1 MRRVF
6 FIFSVAVCILWTGI
20 QSWGQDVQSVS
31 QSDSCMIEASLAFNR
46 KETGKAGELCRKAL
60 EFNPRNDAAYY
71 MLSKL
76 SIGDAD
82 YLQAEKYLKEAVQI
96 DSANYYYMATLGAIY
111 LQNNDI
117 PSAIRLHESIIKK
130 FPAKPDS
137 YVALINLYTPRGQAD
152 KALELADRLE
162 KVIGPNEQSTMARF
176 KVYTSRRE
184 HQKAIDELAR
194 ANEVTPNEMY
204 ETYIADLYAG
214 LGKDSLALAYYSKA
228 LELDPDYVPAV
239 YGKMETFRRYKNY
252 PLYLAY
258 LKTFLSNRYT
268 NPEIKKSHLEEV
280 LKDPVFYQQYRNEMA
295 DCILEYAASAPA
307 DSAIAISSAIMLS
320 RYGEF
325 QKAGKVLDNILKYY
339 PEDPYIRRNM
349 MSFLYS
355 TENWER
361 LESFSD
367 TTMAMFPDQA
377 IDLFQFKAFAELNLK
392 KFNAAIQT
400 LLSQEKAVKKLRDT
414 SMLLQIY
421 SLVGDM
427 YHSKNDDKTAFKYY
441 EKALKIDP
449 KNPGVLNN
457 YAWYLATSRT
467 DRVPDTKILQ
477 KALSMAKTAV
487 ENSSGESHYL
497 DTYAWALFLSGN
509 KEEAK
514 KYMQQA
520 VAYGGADDS
529 GILTRYSD
537 ILTSLKEYDLAVMYY
552 KKALLKAAES
562 GDQAEV
568 DKISARLEAVAALQ
582 KEENG
587 Q

>member
-1 MRRVF
+1 MRHVF
-6 FIFSVAVCILWTGI
+6 SIFSVAVCMLWSVAA
-20 QSWGQDVQSVS
+20 SWGQDLRSIAA
-31 QSDSCMIEASLAFNR
+31 SDSCMIEATLAFNR
-46 KETGKAGELCRKAL
+46 QNTEKAADLCRKAL
-60 EFNPRNDAAYY
+60 EFNSRNDAAYY
-71 MLSKL
+71 MLAKL
-76 SIGDAD
+76 AIGSAD
-82 YLQAEKYLKEAVQI
+82 YLQAEKHLKSAAEI

-117 PSAIRLHESIIKK
+117 PSAIKLHESLIKR
-130 FPAKPDS
+130 FPSKPDS
-137 YVALINLYTPRGQAD
+137 YVALINLYTPRGQSD
-152 KALELADRLE
+152 KALELADKLE
-162 KVIGPNEQSTMARF
+162 KAIGPNEQSTMARF
-176 KVYTSRRE
+176 KVYTARRE
-184 HQKAIDELAR
+184 HQKAIDVLAK
-194 ANEVTPNEMY
+194 ADEVTPNQMY

-228 LELDPDYVPAV
+228 LEIDPDYIPAL

-258 LKTFLSNRYT
+258 LKSFLSNRYT
-268 NPEIKKSHLEEV
+268 DGSIKKAHLEEV
-280 LKDPVFYQQYRNEMA
+280 MKDPVFYQQYRNEMA
-295 DCILEYAASAPA
+295 ECIQEYAASAPA
-307 DSAIAISSAIMLS
+307 DSAVAISGAIMLS

-325 QKAGKVLDNILKYY
+325 QKAGKVLDGILKYY
-339 PEDPYIRRNM
+339 PEDAYIRRNM

-367 TTMAMFPDQA
+367 STMALFPDQA
-377 IDLFQFKAFAELNLK
+377 VELFQFKAFAELNQK

-427 YHSKNDDKTAFKYY
+427 YHSKNDDNSAFKYY
-441 EKALKIDP
+441 EKALKLDSD
-449 KNPGVLNN
+449 NPGVLNN
-457 YAWYLATSRT
+457 YAWYLATGST
-467 DRVPDTKILQ
+467 DRIPDKKTLR

-487 ENSSGESHYL
+487 EKSSGESHYL
-497 DTYAWALFLSGN
+497 DTYAWVLFLNGDV
-509 KEEAK
+509 EEAK

-520 VAYGGADDS
+520 VAYGGVDDS

-537 ILTSLKEYDLAVMYY
+537 ILASLKEYDLAMMYY

-562 GDQAEV
+562 GNQAEV
-568 DKISARLEAVAALQ
+568 DKISARIEKTAALQ
-582 KEENG
+582 KEDG
-587 Q
+587 GK